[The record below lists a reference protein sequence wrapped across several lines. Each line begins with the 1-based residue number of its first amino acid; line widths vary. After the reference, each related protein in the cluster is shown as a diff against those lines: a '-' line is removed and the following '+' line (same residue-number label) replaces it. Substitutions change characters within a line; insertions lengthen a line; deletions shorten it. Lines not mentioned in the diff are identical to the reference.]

1 MRTHTKRINRT
12 VLLVAVGLLMASC
25 NSNIDDEPNVV
36 LEIEQMTSTPIAGTL
51 SPTTGQCVF
60 TITNASMT
68 FKNKPKNGLSGASE
82 SPFND
87 IVLQRINVDY
97 VWDDGAALSGQSFG
111 LAGTV
116 PSGGSVV
123 AQVPLANATVLGSG
137 AVPRDGHT
145 ATLQITAFGVT
156 VAGDPVVSQPF
167 TGGTLAVN
175 SCI

>member
-1 MRTHTKRINRT
+1 MRTQTKHIART
-12 VLLVAVGLLMASC
+12 VLLVALAAFPAC
-25 NSNIDDEPNVV
+25 NSYIDDEPNVV
-36 LEIEQMTSTPIAGTL
+36 LEISQANVAPVTGTL

-60 TITNASMT
+60 TITNASIT
-68 FKNKPKNGLSGASE
+68 FANKAKNGLSGTSV

-87 IVLQRINVDY
+87 IVLQTLIVDY

-111 LAGTV
+111 VTGTV
-116 PSGGSVV
+116 PAGGTV
-123 AQVPLANATVLGSG
+123 ASQVPLANATVLGSG

-145 ATLQITAFGVT
+145 ATLVITAYGT
-156 VAGDPVVSQPF
+156 TISGDPVHSRPF